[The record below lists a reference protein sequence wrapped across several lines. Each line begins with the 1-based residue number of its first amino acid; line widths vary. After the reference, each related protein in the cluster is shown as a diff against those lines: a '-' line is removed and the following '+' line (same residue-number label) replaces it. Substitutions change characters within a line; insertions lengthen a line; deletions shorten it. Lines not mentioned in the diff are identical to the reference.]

1 MGTKNTKPPES
12 SAIPAKTSSGGII
25 QNLKEDI
32 MCSICL
38 ETFEDPVTID
48 CGHNFCRGCLSA
60 HWSGYSYHG
69 YLCPECRHPCS
80 PERMKSDIRLRSLVE
95 KIGQM
100 PLLKLVDKESGRA
113 DVEEVPTT
121 PLQLKQPV
129 QLVGLDENGDICL
142 DGEALSHCL
151 EQEQVK
157 DAHVCLVSILGEQ
170 RRGKSFLLNFLL
182 RRFQNLVAEDDS
194 WMGQENDPL
203 TGFDWR
209 PGAVS
214 TTKGVW
220 IWNQPFW
227 VPTEHGK
234 SSIPSKV
241 AVFLIDTEGSMDL
254 ERSKEAGVKLS
265 AFSMLL
271 SSYQILNLVT
281 TMKDTDLEYLD
292 MFVYVAEKVGRIFKL
307 NPTQQL
313 DVLVR
318 DWFFPPQYGLQ
329 EGHKYLQE
337 VIEKLKCQ
345 PGKHPHAL
353 GALMNV
359 STRCY
364 LMPFPG
370 KKLVKGTGGTL
381 ADMDDDFRE
390 CLKDYGNGIA
400 RSSGMHVKRNE
411 EGTALTGAELAS
423 KIKKFASVMK
433 QHQFGFTSATQ
444 MAIIIHNLVT
454 LEDLR
459 EEFAEFIRKQD
470 QNTATMIKALR
481 VTPKS
486 MVQRLRSEQQ
496 QLVQRCEMSLQGDEP
511 GRTDSILQF
520 ESHLQADAKVFQEHY
535 SRRYKS
541 YALKAGLAFGV
552 GVIGFAGGAIGA
564 GVAGAFLAA
573 EAIVLGTGTAT
584 TVAIGTAAGAGT
596 LGLIGGGVGAGVG
609 NSIGKRRVQE
619 AEHVGESDAEVEEP
633 EDNLSDET
641 CLIDQQDTR

>member
-1 MGTKNTKPPES
+1 MGSKNTKPPDTPV
-12 SAIPAKTSSGGII
+12 IPAKTSSGSMI
-25 QNLKEDI
+25 QKLKDDI
-32 MCSICL
+32 MCSICM
-38 ETFEDPVTID
+38 ETFEDPVSID

-60 HWSGYSYHG
+60 YWSGYSCHG
-69 YLCPECRHPCS
+69 YPCPECRYPCS
-80 PERMKSDIRLRSLVE
+80 PERIKSDIRMKSLVE
-95 KIGQM
+95 KIGQI

-113 DVEEVPTT
+113 DVAEVPTT
-121 PLQLKQPV
+121 PFQLRQPV

-142 DGEALSHCL
+142 DEEALSHCL

-182 RRFQNLVAEDDS
+182 RRFQNLVTEDDS
-194 WMGQENDPL
+194 WMGQENEPL

-209 PGAVS
+209 PGAAS

-227 VPTEHGK
+227 VPSEHG
-234 SSIPSKV
+234 KV

-281 TMKDTDLEYLD
+281 MMKDTDLEYLD
-292 MFVYVAEKVGRIFKL
+292 MFVYVAKEVGRTFKL

-318 DWFFPPQYGLQ
+318 DWFFPPKYGLQ

-337 VIEKLKCQ
+337 VREKLQCQ
-345 PGKHPHAL
+345 LGKHPHAL
-353 GALMNV
+353 EALVNV
-359 STRCY
+359 GTRCY

-370 KKLVKGTGGTL
+370 KKSVTGSGGTL

-390 CLKDYGNGIA
+390 CLKDYGNDVA
-400 RSSGMHVKRNE
+400 RSAGMHVKRNE

-454 LEDLR
+454 LEALR
-459 EEFAEFIRKQD
+459 EEFAEFTRKQD
-470 QNTATMIKALR
+470 QSSATMVTTLR

-486 MVQRLRSEQQ
+486 MVQRLRSKQQ
-496 QLVQRCEMSLQGDEP
+496 QLVQRCEISLQGDEP
-511 GRTDSILQF
+511 GRTDSVLQF
-520 ESHLQADAKVFQEHY
+520 ESHLQADAKVFQERY

-541 YALKAGLAFGV
+541 YALKAGLALGV
-552 GVIGFAGGAIGA
+552 GAIGFAGGAIGA
-564 GVAGAFLAA
+564 GVAGAILAA
-573 EAIVLGTGTAT
+573 EAIVVGTGTAA

-596 LGLIGGGVGAGVG
+596 LGLIGGGVGASVG
-609 NSIGKRRVQE
+609 NRIGVRRVQE
-619 AEHVGESDAEVEEP
+619 AEDLNENDPTVEEP

-641 CLIDQQDTR
+641 FLIDQRDTH